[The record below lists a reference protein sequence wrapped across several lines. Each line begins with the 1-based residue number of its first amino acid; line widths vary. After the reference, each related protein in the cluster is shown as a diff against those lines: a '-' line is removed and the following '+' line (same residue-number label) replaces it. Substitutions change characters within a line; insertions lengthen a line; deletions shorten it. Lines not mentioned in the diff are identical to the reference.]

1 MRKKAMA
8 FLVGISISLL
18 MTGKPATIYAGQQNE
33 SIGTDPAIVEMDE
46 KTASTVETM
55 PELKSGTLT
64 ISQLRQKFPAGKYW
78 NHANNPG
85 KNTNNQDGYTST
97 PCPKH
102 GTVGTSSQT
111 CNGFAPNGTQ
121 LSWQCMGYAEK
132 LGYDTTGSNPR
143 VNSSVWH
150 TYTNASALDNL
161 KAGDIVR
168 YKNNGHS
175 IFVTAVNG
183 NTVTFTDCNSDGHC
197 KIRWDQTISKAT
209 LRSSFT
215 HVRSVAR
222 AASDADQC
230 NCSSSYAG
238 DYTCTANGNLYI
250 RSGHGSNYSKV
261 GSIPHGATVSVSKAD
276 GNWAHV
282 SYNGIQGYASMSYL
296 KKKEQAHNPEG
307 AVDAVEGGSGTIHL
321 RGWAFDRDSLGE
333 ALNIHVY
340 VRGLDGTTVWGNGTG
355 VANTER
361 PDVNNAYGVGNN
373 HGYDYTLSV
382 PVTGEYDVYVYA
394 INVGGGDDV
403 LLGQKRVTISP
414 VTHDPEGHMDSINGG
429 VGSIYLGGWVF
440 DRDAADRAVELHVYV
455 GGPAGSPD
463 VKWMRTG
470 ILANASREDV
480 NQAYGTGSNHGIDVT
495 LQVPLSGEY
504 DVYVYAI
511 NAGGGD
517 TNPCIGSKQVKIE
530 DHERNA
536 PKISDVKVTADKDG
550 YTVKCKVSDDSEID
564 RVQFPTWTSYN
575 GQDDIIKGWEKAQS
589 ARGTYNKATGE
600 VTYRVNRSSHNNES
614 GQYFT
619 HIYAY
624 DIYGNAGVFATGY
637 TFVDE
642 YEVKYNANGGTGA
655 PASQKK
661 EAGKTLTIATGIP
674 TRNGYEFRG
683 WGTASG
689 SQNVAYLPG
698 RNYTADADQT
708 LYAVW
713 KAATAVTASQNVNV
727 NIAGAGRMYRIVPQT
742 TGTYQFE
749 STGSLDTKATL
760 YDAGGTVL
768 ASNDDGGNGRNF
780 LLSYRLNQG
789 ETYYIEAKL
798 YSNTATGIFEM
809 KMNRKVTV
817 DDMSG
822 VAIGGRAK
830 DALRMNWNRNAS
842 ASGYI
847 IEQCSNGTWNRIAR
861 IGSGS
866 TTTYRV
872 ENLKAATSYQFRI
885 KGFAFEGNT
894 AVYGNYQMVSGTTE
908 EASLNLNNL
917 TGVKI
922 GGRADNALRL
932 NWTKNTDASGYIIEQ
947 YSNGMWNRIAR
958 IGSGNTTTY
967 RVENLKAG
975 TSYQFRIKA
984 FGFRGTEA
992 VYGKTVSVSGKTN
1005 PAAVSGLTIGGTAKD
1020 ALRLNWNSVSGAEGY
1035 IIEKQEG
1042 TSWKRIARL
1051 EGGKTGTYRAEGLKA
1066 GTNYQFRI
1074 QAFGFD
1080 GNTAIYSAYKNVSG
1094 KTDAATPTVTIGN
1107 MTGVK
1112 IGGRADNALRLN
1124 WDKNTS
1130 ASGYIIEQNQN
1141 GSWTRIARIG
1151 SGSTTTYRV
1160 ENLKA
1165 GMSYQFRIRGFGF
1178 QGSTPVYGNFTYING
1193 TTIPSKVSGLS
1204 IGGTASDAIRLNW
1217 NKNANASGYIIERYQ
1232 NGSWVRIARIADK
1245 NVQTYRAEGLQ
1256 SQRNYVF
1263 RICSFGFD
1271 GGTAL
1276 YSEYQM
1282 ITGNTK

>member
-1 MRKKAMA
+1 MI
-8 FLVGISISLL
+8 LTVNS
-18 MTGKPATIYAGQQNE
+18 ATVCAAKQNE
-33 SIGTDPAIVEMDE
+33 SSWMDQITVETDTETE
-46 KTASTVETM
+46 STVEIM
-55 PELKSGTLT
+55 PQLKSGTLT
-64 ISQLRQKFPAGKYW
+64 LAQLRQKFPAGKYW

-85 KNTNNQDGYTST
+85 KSTNNQDGYTST

-102 GTVGTSSQT
+102 GNVGKSSQT
-111 CNGFAPNGTQ
+111 CNGFAPSGTQ

-132 LGYDTTGSNPR
+132 LGYGATGYNPR
-143 VNSSVWH
+143 VNSSAWH
-150 TYTNASALDNL
+150 TYTSASALESL

-175 IFVTAVNG
+175 IFVTVVNG
-183 NTVTFTDCNSDGHC
+183 NTVTYTDCNSDGHC

-209 LRSSFT
+209 LRASFT
-215 HVRSVAR
+215 YVRSAAR
-222 AASDADQC
+222 AVSDEEQC
-230 NCSSSYAG
+230 NCSESYAG

-250 RSGHGSNYSKV
+250 RSGHGTGYSKL

-276 GNWAHV
+276 GSWAHV

-296 KKKEQAHNPEG
+296 QKQNKIKAP
-307 AVDAVEGGSGTIHL
+307 SGYNISLSADNVYNSEKPVLTITP
-321 RGWAFDRDSLGE
+321 FSGE
-333 ALNIHVY
+333 TITNYTVY
-340 VRGLDGTTVWGNGTG
+340 VKKSDGSVSEYNWGESNQKAVQTRNLTG
-355 VANTER
+355 KTEFW
-361 PDVNNAYGVGNN
+361 A
-373 HGYDYTLSV
+373 
-382 PVTGEYDVYVYA
+382 
-394 INVGGGDDV
+394 
-403 LLGQKRVTISP
+403 
-414 VTHDPEGHMDSINGG
+414 
-429 VGSIYLGGWVF
+429 
-440 DRDAADRAVELHVYV
+440 
-455 GGPAGSPD
+455 
-463 VKWMRTG
+463 
-470 ILANASREDV
+470 
-480 NQAYGTGSNHGIDVT
+480 
-495 LQVPLSGEY
+495 
-504 DVYVYAI
+504 
-511 NAGGGD
+511 
-517 TNPCIGSKQVKIE
+517 
-530 DHERNA
+530 
-536 PKISDVKVTADKDG
+536 
-550 YTVKCKVSDDSEID
+550 KVS
-564 RVQFPTWTSYN
+564 
-575 GQDDIIKGWEKAQS
+575 
-589 ARGTYNKATGE
+589 
-600 VTYRVNRSSHNNES
+600 NES
-614 GQYFT
+614 GTYEGGFGNRSVTLRVQKADLGSVQDLGTDFYAVIKNECGTVADYTVSKSTNVEGWSSHGGNNQIWRFLRQGDGSYKILSRCDESKALDVNDASNYRGTNVQVYEDNNSDAQRWFIYSAGNGYYYLRPKCSDSAVLDLCNRESTDGTNIQTWTYNQTGAQKWKLEKIQTEFT
-619 HIYAY
+619 
-624 DIYGNAGVFATGY
+624 
-637 TFVDE
+637 
-642 YEVKYNANGGTGA
+642 VKYNANGGTGA

-822 VAIGGRAK
+822 VVIGGRAK
-830 DALRMNWNRNAS
+830 DALRINWNRNAS

-847 IEQCSNGTWNRIAR
+847 IEQYSNGTWNRIAR

-894 AVYGNYQMVSGTTE
+894 AVYGNYQTVSGTTE
-908 EASLNLNNL
+908 EASLNLDNL

-932 NWTKNTDASGYIIEQ
+932 NWTKNADASGYIIEQ
-947 YSNGMWNRIAR
+947 YSNGTWNRIAR

-975 TSYQFRIKA
+975 MSYQFRIKT

-992 VYGKTVSVSGKTN
+992 VYGKIVSVSGKTN
-1005 PAAVSGLTIGGTAKD
+1005 PAVVSSLMIGGTAKD

-1080 GNTAIYSAYKNVSG
+1080 GNTAIYSEYKNVSG

-1107 MTGVK
+1107 MSGVK

-1141 GSWTRIARIG
+1141 GSWTRIARIGSG

-1232 NGSWVRIARIADK
+1232 NGSWVRVARIADK
-1245 NVQTYRAEGLQ
+1245 NVQTYRAEGLE
-1256 SQRNYVF
+1256 SQKTYVF

>member
-1 MRKKAMA
+1 MISGINHYSADQITTA
-8 FLVGISISLL
+8 FR
-18 MTGKPATIYAGQQNE
+18 NWN
-33 SIGTDPAIVEMDE
+33 
-46 KTASTVETM
+46 
-55 PELKSGTLT
+55 KSGGNVIAGLT
-64 ISQLRQKFPAGKYW
+64 RRREAEAKLFL
-78 NHANNPG
+78 
-85 KNTNNQDGYTST
+85 D
-97 PCPKH
+97 
-102 GTVGTSSQT
+102 GTSQVS
-111 CNGFAPNGTQ
+111 
-121 LSWQCMGYAEK
+121 
-132 LGYDTTGSNPR
+132 
-143 VNSSVWH
+143 
-150 TYTNASALDNL
+150 
-161 KAGDIVR
+161 
-168 YKNNGHS
+168 
-175 IFVTAVNG
+175 
-183 NTVTFTDCNSDGHC
+183 
-197 KIRWDQTISKAT
+197 
-209 LRSSFT
+209 
-215 HVRSVAR
+215 
-222 AASDADQC
+222 C
-230 NCSSSYAG
+230 NCSESYAG

-250 RSGHGSNYSKV
+250 RSGHGTGYSKL

-296 KKKEQAHNPEG
+296 QKKEQA
-307 AVDAVEGGSGTIHL
+307 
-321 RGWAFDRDSLGE
+321 
-333 ALNIHVY
+333 
-340 VRGLDGTTVWGNGTG
+340 
-355 VANTER
+355 
-361 PDVNNAYGVGNN
+361 
-373 HGYDYTLSV
+373 
-382 PVTGEYDVYVYA
+382 
-394 INVGGGDDV
+394 
-403 LLGQKRVTISP
+403 
-414 VTHDPEGHMDSINGG
+414 HDPEGHMDSINGG
-429 VGSIYLGGWVF
+429 VGSIYLRGWVF

-463 VKWMRTG
+463 AKWVKTG
-470 ILANASREDV
+470 ILANARREDV
-480 NQAYGTGSNHGIDVT
+480 DKAYGTGANHGIDVT
-495 LQVPLSGEY
+495 LQVPLIGDY

-511 NAGGGD
+511 NTGGGEN
-517 TNPCIGSKQVKIE
+517 NPCIGSKRVTI
-530 DHERNA
+530 DHEHNK
-536 PKISDVKVTADKDG
+536 PIISDVKVTADKTG
-550 YTVKCKVSDDSEID
+550 YTIKCKVSDDSGID
-564 RVQFPTWTSYN
+564 RVQFPTWTKYN
-575 GQDDIIKGWEKAQS
+575 GQDDIIQGWGTAQS

-830 DALRMNWNRNAS
+830 DALRINWNRNAL

-847 IEQCSNGTWNRIAR
+847 IEQYSNGTWNRIAR

-894 AVYGNYQMVSGTTE
+894 AVYGNYQTVSGTTE
-908 EASLNLNNL
+908 EASLNLDNL

-932 NWTKNTDASGYIIEQ
+932 NWTKNADASGYIIEQ
-947 YSNGMWNRIAR
+947 YSNGTWNRIAR

-975 TSYQFRIKA
+975 MSYQFRIKT

-992 VYGKTVSVSGKTN
+992 VYGKIVSVSGKTN
-1005 PAAVSGLTIGGTAKD
+1005 PAVVSSLMIGGTAKD

-1080 GNTAIYSAYKNVSG
+1080 GNTAIYSEYKNVSG

-1107 MTGVK
+1107 MSGVK

-1141 GSWTRIARIG
+1141 GSWTRIARIGSG

-1232 NGSWVRIARIADK
+1232 NGSWVRVARIADK
-1245 NVQTYRAEGLQ
+1245 NVQTYRAEGLE
-1256 SQRNYVF
+1256 SQKTYVF

>member
-1 MRKKAMA
+1 MNRKNVK
-8 FLVGISISLL
+8 
-18 MTGKPATIYAGQQNE
+18 
-33 SIGTDPAIVEMDE
+33 AIVKKLVICLCFVCFFICTTGNE
-46 KTASTVETM
+46 KVLAVTQSEFDAKLNELRGQYPNYSVWNDYFDGGHQCFGFARLIGYRVFGSMPSSWGKDYNFDHVKVGDLIQYGNTQGSGHTVFVTDI
-55 PELKSGTLT
+55 SGNT
-64 ISQLRQKFPAGKYW
+64 ITFV
-78 NHANNPG
+78 
-85 KNTNNQDGYTST
+85 D
-97 PCPKH
+97 
-102 GTVGTSSQT
+102 
-111 CNGFAPNGTQ
+111 CNG
-121 LSWQCMGYAEK
+121 
-132 LGYDTTGSNPR
+132 
-143 VNSSVWH
+143 
-150 TYTNASALDNL
+150 
-161 KAGDIVR
+161 
-168 YKNNGHS
+168 
-175 IFVTAVNG
+175 NG
-183 NTVTFTDCNSDGHC
+183 NYRGGT
-197 KIRWDQTISKAT
+197 K
-209 LRSSFT
+209 
-215 HVRSVAR
+215 VRS
-222 AASDADQC
+222 
-230 NCSSSYAG
+230 
-238 DYTCTANGNLYI
+238 NGVKWDNKI
-250 RSGHGSNYSKV
+250 QKGAKIWNKYSF
-261 GSIPHGATVSVSKAD
+261 
-276 GNWAHV
+276 
-282 SYNGIQGYASMSYL
+282 SYL
-296 KKKEQAHNPEG
+296 IPSPGIEQVRDHNPEG
-307 AVDAVEGGSGTIHL
+307 VIDVVEGGNGTIHL
-321 RGWAFDRDSLGE
+321 SGWAFDRD
-333 ALNIHVY
+333 ALDQAVAIHVY
-340 VRGLDGTTVWGNGTG
+340 VGGSAGSGKEIWGNGDG
-355 VANTER
+355 IANVER
-361 PDVNNAYGVGNN
+361 TDVNNVYGVGNN
-373 HGYDYTLSV
+373 HGFDYTLNV
-382 PVTGEYDVYVYA
+382 PLTGDFDVYVYA
-394 INVGGGDDV
+394 INIGGGNNV

-414 VTHDPEGHMDSINGG
+414 VTHDPEGCMDSINGG
-429 VGSIYLGGWVF
+429 IGSIYLGGWVF

-463 VKWMRTG
+463 AKWVKTG
-470 ILANASREDV
+470 ILANARREDV
-480 NQAYGTGSNHGIDVT
+480 DKAYGTGANHGIDVT
-495 LQVPLSGEY
+495 LQVPLIGDY

-511 NAGGGD
+511 NTGGGEN
-517 TNPCIGSKQVKIE
+517 NPCIGSKRVTI
-530 DHERNA
+530 DHEHNK
-536 PKISDVKVTADKDG
+536 PIISDVKVTADKTG
-550 YTVKCKVSDDSEID
+550 YTIKCKVSDDSGID
-564 RVQFPTWTSYN
+564 RVQFPTWTKYN
-575 GQDDIIKGWEKAQS
+575 GQDDIIQGWGTAQS

-830 DALRMNWNRNAS
+830 DALRINWNRNAL

-847 IEQCSNGTWNRIAR
+847 IEQYSNGTWNRIAR

-894 AVYGNYQMVSGTTE
+894 AVYGNYQTVSGTTE
-908 EASLNLNNL
+908 EASLNLDNL

-932 NWTKNTDASGYIIEQ
+932 NWTKNADASGYIIEQ
-947 YSNGMWNRIAR
+947 YSNGTWNRIAR

-975 TSYQFRIKA
+975 MSYQFRIKT

-992 VYGKTVSVSGKTN
+992 VYGKIVSVSGKTN
-1005 PAAVSGLTIGGTAKD
+1005 PAVVSSLMIGGTAKD

-1080 GNTAIYSAYKNVSG
+1080 GNTAIYSEYKNVSG

-1107 MTGVK
+1107 MSGVK

-1232 NGSWVRIARIADK
+1232 NGSWVRVARIADK
-1245 NVQTYRAEGLQ
+1245 NVQTYRAEGLE
-1256 SQRNYVF
+1256 SQKTYVF